1 MAPKPPSQHAA
12 EKAAE
17 AKAAAAASRAAV
29 NEKQFNPS
37 QMAAKKKAEE
47 TVRNLCFFSFSPP
60 TSRARDDANPPT
72 TKTHAPPSPR
82 VYHATR

>member
-17 AKAAAAASRAAV
+17 AKTAAMEARAAV

-37 QMAAKKKAEE
+37 QIAAKKKAESQAWICSHF
-47 TVRNLCFFSFSPP
+47 VFSTFHLSCPP
-60 TSRARDDANPPT
+60 DV
-72 TKTHAPPSPR
+72 THHLTA
-82 VYHATR
+82 